1 MSDLHQVPQ
10 ADIDD
15 LVESVER
22 LSLVVVR
29 LAGSRQAPAVQ
40 SGEHSRSSVVG
51 EEEWEVVEP
60 GHVVD
65 GLTEPVV
72 AGHRFRIAE
81 DGPGPVP
88 RSLEVIARQRLSV
101 RGGGPV
107 ARARRAWS
115 AGFWARVSVDTC
127 TPYSRAEGIDL
138 QTAHWI
144 CLRGSSFSTPKR
156 TTRKV
161 DLVSLLSGPEEEQ
174 IWEEFPSFTELSIF
188 CAAASIDVPD
198 LVRWNGTN

>member
-29 LAGSRQAPAVQ
+29 LASSRQAPGAH
-40 SGEHSRSSVVG
+40 SGVASRLVEVG
-51 EEEWEVVEP
+51 EEEWEVVEA
-60 GHVVD
+60 GQVVD
-65 GLTEPVV
+65 GLSGLVV
-72 AGHRFRIAE
+72 ADHRSRIAE

-88 RSLEVIARQRLSV
+88 RSLEVVARQRLSA
-101 RGGGPV
+101 RGGGPDS
-107 ARARRAWS
+107 RARRAWS
-115 AGFWARVSVDTC
+115 AGFWARVAVDTC
-127 TPYSRAEGIDL
+127 TPYSREEGIDL

-161 DLVSLLSGPEEEQ
+161 DLNSLLAGPVEEQ

-188 CAAASIDVPD
+188 CAAASIDIPD
-198 LVRWNGTN
+198 LVRWNGRN